1 MIDVFTSV
9 VYIAKQNADISQTHP
24 IHPFT
29 TTHVHPST
37 HPQRDRQ
44 TDRHTDRERERER
57 EREGG
62 GWGESMK
69 KQEKTQKQTKSI
81 SNQDTMRA
89 YQNYITTH
97 REMWRLVRVFTATST
112 VMLYRINNTKYPQD
126 FKLFFFFF
134 FFFF

>member
-24 IHPFT
+24 LHPFT

-44 TDRHTDRERERER
+44 TDIQTERERER
-57 EREGG
+57 
-62 GWGESMK
+62 WGESVK

-81 SNQDTMRA
+81 RKQDTMRA

-126 FKLFFFFF
+126 FKLFFLFFF
-134 FFFF
+134 KENPSLQ